1 MYDYLW
7 WAAYFTLAMFTS
19 ALNAKALGA
28 TIAFCIGLLC
38 LYPEADK
45 AALLILFYIPAVVLA
60 NFRD

>member
-7 WAAYFTLAMFTS
+7 WSAYFVVAMFAA

-28 TIAFCIGLLC
+28 TIAFCLGLVVV
-38 LYPEADK
+38 YPDADK
-45 AALLILFYIPAVVLA
+45 AALLILFYIPAVVVA